1 MPYCCKSSRL
11 VCPSCFWIPGCICV
25 LICLSNN
32 HNVIYIYTIVYALL
46 LALCLLYFSYCYLL
60 LLSSLLLWL
69 LLYVYVYVY
78 VYVYSTIVRTR
89 HDDCIFMLLFPSQ
102 RLDLRKDNSQ
112 LHFHA
117 NSAYQTLHPLAIT
130 QRQTFN
136 RLQWFHCFLFWR
148 LQEVKMV
155 CCIDPNTTLY
165 WYTAKHRV

>member
-1 MPYCCKSSRL
+1 M
-11 VCPSCFWIPGCICV
+11 CPSCFWIPGCICV
-25 LICLSNN
+25 LIYLSNN
-32 HNVIYIYTIVYALL
+32 HNVIYIYTIVYTLL
-46 LALCLLYFSYCYLL
+46 LALFLLYFSYCYLL

-69 LLYVYVYVY
+69 LLYVY

-136 RLQWFHCFLFWR
+136 RLQWFHCFFLFWR